1 VQNRATDWITNAP
14 SHLRSLASKVRLTD
28 KANLF
33 GRGKV
38 ALVASVALVG
48 TGLAGTVTS
57 SVYTA
62 AHHDPAKTYTVSA
75 ERTASERADRSTRT
89 GHSKS
94 TQSAAEKAAAAKAA
108 AAKAAAAKSA
118 AAKAAAAKAAAAK
131 AAAAKAAA
139 PKPAWV
145 APMAKYQLTSCYG
158 PRWGT
163 EHQGID
169 FAEPENGQELAAAA
183 GTVIM
188 AGWNDGGYG
197 NFVVIDHGNSTYTL
211 YGHAN
216 KVLVSAGQHVVAGQP
231 ISLEGSTGDSTG
243 PHLHFEVWNGMWSRI
258 EPASFLRAHGVSL
271 PGC

>member
-108 AAKAAAAKSA
+108 AAKAAAAKS
-118 AAKAAAAKAAAAK
+118 AAAKAAAAK

>member
-1 VQNRATDWITNAP
+1 MQNRATDWITNAP
-14 SHLRSLASKVRLTD
+14 ARIRTLTDKVRLMD
-28 KANLF
+28 RANLR

-48 TGLAGTVTS
+48 TGLAGAVTT
-57 SVYTA
+57 SVYNPV
-62 AHHDPAKTYTVSA
+62 HDDPAQTVAVSA
-75 ERTASERADRSTRT
+75 ERTGTDRANRSTRDT
-89 GHSKS
+89 KS
-94 TQSAAEKAAAAKAA
+94 TASAKAEKAKKKAAADKAAAKAA
-108 AAKAAAAKSA
+108 ADKAAAD
-118 AAKAAAAKAAAAK
+118 AAAA
-131 AAAAKAAA
+131 AAA

-145 APMAKYQLTSCYG
+145 APMANYELTSCYG

-183 GTVIM
+183 GTVAI

-197 NFVVIDHGNSTYTL
+197 NMVVIDHGNNTYTL

-216 KVLVSAGQHVVAGQP
+216 TVLVSAGQHVEPGQP
-231 ISLEGSTGDSTG
+231 VALEGSTGDSTG
-243 PHLHFEVWNGMWSRI
+243 PHLHFEVWNGMWNRI
-258 EPASFLRAHGVSL
+258 EPAAFLRDHGVAL